1 MLPSVPMENDSN
13 RGGQRAADGFRA
25 LSYRI
30 LRAANAAD
38 TTVDFLR
45 QVCEMI
51 ADFAECDVVEIRV
64 RGRDKCTKHELTI
77 RPERSHIY
85 RIIEC
90 PGATAAAPS
99 GDHGPE
105 EALEFLSRDI
115 MLGRY
120 DSREA
125 FFTQH
130 GTFWTGRTDQPF
142 SFRPHGG
149 EPRRTYNLEF
159 QDAYSSLALIPL
171 SIGPENIGLLTV
183 KSRRPALFSA
193 DEIERYEAVAQ
204 NLALAIA
211 HHRTQCE
218 LRDRVKELGC
228 LFRIARLSARRHVA
242 LEDSLQSIVELLPPA
257 WLHSDVAHA
266 RLVIDGRE
274 YRTPGFREGGQRLS
288 ADLVVSGEKAGALE
302 VVYAEKRPDLD
313 EGPFLGVER
322 NLIDTIAREVSLI
335 IERKRAERE
344 SERLQHQLRH
354 ADRLATIGQLA
365 AGVAHE
371 LNEPLGGII
380 GFAQLLKKE
389 APLSGQAATDV
400 EKIVKAGLHAREVIQ
415 KLTLFARQQ
424 PTRKMRVDL
433 NGVVADG
440 LYFLEARC
448 AKSDIDLR
456 RELRDDLP
464 AVLGDPA
471 QLHQVL
477 VNLVVNAIQAMPDG
491 GTLTVRTLAEGDQAL
506 LRVEDTGVGIPE
518 ELLENIFLPFYTT
531 KDVGQGTGLGLA
543 VVHGIVTSHGGTIGV
558 ESEPGEGSCF
568 EVRLPAAPPHEEG
581 GPENAV

>member
-1 MLPSVPMENDSN
+1 MSDLHTEDRRP
-13 RGGQRAADGFRA
+13 ADEFRA

-30 LRAANAAD
+30 LRAANAAE

-64 RGRDKCTKHELTI
+64 RERDKCTKHELTI
-77 RPERSHIY
+77 RPQRLHLY

-99 GDHGPE
+99 GEHGPE

-120 DSREA
+120 DPGQE
-125 FFTQH
+125 FFTPH
-130 GTFWTGRTDQPF
+130 GTFWTGDTDRSF
-142 SFRPHGG
+142 AFRPHGG
-149 EPRRTYNLEF
+149 EPKRAYNLASDE
-159 QDAYSSLALIPL
+159 AHRSLALIPL
-171 SIGPENIGLLTV
+171 SIGPENIGLLTC
-183 KSRRPALFSA
+183 KSRRSRLFSA
-193 DEIERYEAVAQ
+193 GEIESYEAVAQ
-204 NLALAIA
+204 NLALALA

-228 LFRIARLSARRHVA
+228 LFRITRLSANRDMP
-242 LEDSLQSIVELLPPA
+242 LEDVLQSIVELLPPA
-257 WLHSDVAHA
+257 WLHSDIAHA
-266 RLVIDGRE
+266 RLVIDGFE
-274 YRTPGFREGGQRLS
+274 HRTPGFKEGEQRLS
-288 ADLVVSGEKAGALE
+288 ADLIVSGEKAGVLE
-302 VVYAEKRPDLD
+302 VVYCEPRPGLD
-313 EGPFLGVER
+313 EGPFLDVER

-335 IERKRAERE
+335 IEQKRAERE

-380 GFAQLLKKE
+380 GFAQLVKKQ
-389 APLSGQAATDV
+389 ANLSDQALADI
-400 EKIVKAGLHAREVIQ
+400 ERILKAGLHAREVIQ

-424 PTRKMRVDL
+424 PTRRMPVDI
-433 NGVVADG
+433 NSVVQDG
-440 LYFLEARC
+440 LYFLDARC
-448 AKSDIDLR
+448 VKSGIDLV
-456 RELRDDLP
+456 RELCSDP
-464 AVLGDPA
+464 PPVLGDPA

-477 VNLVVNAIQAMPDG
+477 VNLVVNAIQAMPEG
-491 GTLTVRTLAEGDQAL
+491 GTLTVRTLAESGDVL
-506 LRVEDTGVGIPE
+506 LQVQDTGTGIPE
-518 ELLENIFLPFYTT
+518 ELFENIFLPFYTT
-531 KDVGQGTGLGLA
+531 KDIGEGTGLGLA
-543 VVHGIVTSHGGTIGV
+543 VVHGIVTSHGGSIGL

-568 EVRLPAAPPHEEG
+568 EVRLPVASQDEEG
-581 GPENAV
+581 GHRGAA